1 MEKYLAKCQ
10 PVVINVDEQTASS
23 SVQGPPAKV
32 LKQSTLQVLSTS
44 AVKQH
49 EIDLSVTRYFIATNT
64 PFNAA
69 SNRHLKSLVQKFRPG
84 TTIPER
90 RKISGELLDEV
101 YDQEK
106 QKVKQQVQKAH
117 VTLAIYGWSTLT
129 NDPVL
134 GISFY
139 KSGVC
144 YLVNTINTSGE
155 PHTSDYLVQVV
166 KDQIAYVEDEFGVK
180 VTSFVTDNA
189 ANMNF
194 MRREIRQDLDGVF
207 HTYGCHAHI
216 ANLLSKDILNQRD
229 IKPLLS
235 KVMAVL
241 KFLRNSH
248 ACSAELKEKK
258 INRPPAACET
268 RWNSYIDVLEYFQKN
283 WAQLADV
290 VNNNCRSSEPV
301 FRYMEEISLKRS
313 IEDILEFLEAIS
325 QMLDDLQ
332 KDTCTLS
339 DSFQLWNSV
348 ISAAPIEYSEF
359 VAKRAEMA
367 LIPLVFAANLLD
379 HRHHGNMLTPLETA
393 KAVEYIKEVAGE
405 EMLPELTKY
414 MGKTSPYTEY
424 LFGEG
429 YKKVEPSAWWS
440 SGSKLGFDQNS
451 LTSRRH

>member
-1 MEKYLAKCQ
+1 MPRSKKSIWDSFTANHVDGVKRAKCKACAGDVVNNPARMKKHLAKCQ

-69 SNRHLKSLVQKFRPG
+69 SNRHLKSLVQKLRPG

-117 VTLAIYGWSTLT
+117 VTLAIDGWSTLT

-134 GISFY
+134 RISFY

-189 ANMNF
+189 ANMNL
-194 MRREIRQDLDGVF
+194 MRREI
-207 HTYGCHAHI
+207 
-216 ANLLSKDILNQRD
+216 S
-229 IKPLLS
+229 
-235 KVMAVL
+235 
-241 KFLRNSH
+241 
-248 ACSAELKEKK
+248 
-258 INRPPAACET
+258 
-268 RWNSYIDVLEYFQKN
+268 
-283 WAQLADV
+283 
-290 VNNNCRSSEPV
+290 
-301 FRYMEEISLKRS
+301 
-313 IEDILEFLEAIS
+313 
-325 QMLDDLQ
+325 
-332 KDTCTLS
+332 
-339 DSFQLWNSV
+339 
-348 ISAAPIEYSEF
+348 
-359 VAKRAEMA
+359 
-367 LIPLVFAANLLD
+367 

-440 SGSKLGFDQNS
+440 SGSKLGFDQNFIDFAKTLVDAVAS
-451 LTSRRH
+451 SAGLERCFSTLGFTYGKLRASMGVEKAGKLACLFKQLNK

>member
-1 MEKYLAKCQ
+1 MPRSKKSIWDSFTAIHVDGVKRAKCKACAGDVVKNPARMEKHLAKCQ

-69 SNRHLKSLVQKFRPG
+69 SNRHLKSLVQKLRPG

-117 VTLAIYGWSTLT
+117 VTLAIDGWSALA

-134 GISFY
+134 GISFF

-144 YLVNTINTSGE
+144 YLVNTINTSG
-155 PHTSDYLVQVV
+155 
-166 KDQIAYVEDEFGVK
+166 
-180 VTSFVTDNA
+180 
-189 ANMNF
+189 ANMNL
-194 MRREIRQDLDGVF
+194 MRREIRQDLDGVI

-258 INRPPAACET
+258 INRPPAD
-268 RWNSYIDVLEYFQKN
+268 RKI
-283 WAQLADV
+283 
-290 VNNNCRSSEPV
+290 EPN
-301 FRYMEEISLKRS
+301 L
-313 IEDILEFLEAIS
+313 
-325 QMLDDLQ
+325 QML
-332 KDTCTLS
+332 
-339 DSFQLWNSV
+339 
-348 ISAAPIEYSEF
+348 
-359 VAKRAEMA
+359 
-367 LIPLVFAANLLD
+367 LITTAGPLNPFS
-379 HRHHGNMLTPLETA
+379 GTW
-393 KAVEYIKEVAGE
+393 
-405 EMLPELTKY
+405 
-414 MGKTSPYTEY
+414 
-424 LFGEG
+424 
-429 YKKVEPSAWWS
+429 KKFP
-440 SGSKLGFDQNS
+440 
-451 LTSRRH
+451 